1 MPLLC
6 HKKKIKKKI
15 KKKQKTRYILDVMNS
30 VSDICIFNS
39 LLLWLVILF

>member
-6 HKKKIKKKI
+6 HKKKKKKMMNV
-15 KKKQKTRYILDVMNS
+15 KVMNS

>member
-6 HKKKIKKKI
+6 HKKKQKKKT
-15 KKKQKTRYILDVMNS
+15 KKKTRYILDVMNS